1 MRFNLD
7 KNADRKHADNQRA
20 ERRKA
25 AYESSQLQFREMER
39 ASFMKGKENQ
49 KEAYNY
55 VDNSAT
61 KLEARIKRMAEVRM
75 QQRQAR

>member
-39 ASFMKGKENQ
+39 ASVLKGREN
-49 KEAYNY
+49 
-55 VDNSAT
+55 
-61 KLEARIKRMAEVRM
+61 
-75 QQRQAR
+75 